1 MIYFDEVDT
10 PILLDKVQNFS
21 TKKDQVIIP
30 DDLGMPFKSWTDVDP
45 EKVVLNIQR
54 QENDLNALRPP
65 FSGVGN
71 KRPRPDNFNS
81 DIDNLQPE
89 S

>member
-1 MIYFDEVDT
+1 
-10 PILLDKVQNFS
+10 
-21 TKKDQVIIP
+21 
-30 DDLGMPFKSWTDVDP
+30 MPFKSWTDVDP
-45 EKVVLNIQR
+45 EKVVLNIQK

-81 DIDNLQPE
+81 DIENLQPE
-89 S
+89 SQKPRLATIPAEQEPINNIKP